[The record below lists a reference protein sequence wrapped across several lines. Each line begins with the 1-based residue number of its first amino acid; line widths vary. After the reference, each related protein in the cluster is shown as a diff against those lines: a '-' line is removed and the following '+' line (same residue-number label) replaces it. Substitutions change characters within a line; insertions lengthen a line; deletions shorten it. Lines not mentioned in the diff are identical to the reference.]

1 MTTKPKTIAMS
12 AVKSNQIAEIG
23 YEGDTL
29 AVRFKHGGTLYHYHG
44 VSPDDFSKLQA
55 AESMGSHLHKH
66 IKGNFEFSK
75 IAPDS
80 TTEDKEQ

>member
-23 YEGDTL
+23 HDGDTL
-29 AVRFKHGGTLYHYHG
+29 AVRFQHGGTLYHYHG
-44 VSPDDFSKLQA
+44 VSPDDFAKLQA
-55 AESMGSHLHKH
+55 AESMGSHLHQH

-75 IAPDS
+75 IEDPA
-80 TTEDKEQ
+80 TEQESE